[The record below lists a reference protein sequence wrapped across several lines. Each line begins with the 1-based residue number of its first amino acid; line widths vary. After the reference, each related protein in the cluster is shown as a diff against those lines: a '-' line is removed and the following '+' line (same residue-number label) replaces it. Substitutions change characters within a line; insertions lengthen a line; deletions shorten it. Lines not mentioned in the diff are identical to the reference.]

1 MSYKTICFCKGNGCS
16 DGAVCVVLQAMQ
28 SDKYFKRRIAT
39 QQILVLSGKMQRE
52 QTPFAV

>member
-39 QQILVLSGKMQRE
+39 QQILVLSGKMQRA
-52 QTPFAV
+52 QTPFTV